1 MKKVVALLLA
11 VVLLLSLMTACSKNA
26 GNSDVEETGDEQ
38 ITIWKLETL
47 QIQGTLRH

>member
-38 ITIWKLETL
+38 ITISFMHQWNDEARLPY
-47 QIQGTLRH
+47 